1 MARVL
6 LHLHVCA
13 GAGCLAN
20 SAGHTGRT
28 PEKNGRLIV
37 CFLDLGQGDL
47 TLFTYSSLPPA
58 ERFGDDPDIAV
69 ISDGKDRLY

>member
-6 LHLHVCA
+6 LLHVCA

-37 CFLDLGQGDL
+37 CFLDLGQGDS
-47 TLFTYSSLPPA
+47 TLFTFSSPP
-58 ERFGDDPDIAV
+58 
-69 ISDGKDRLY
+69 S